1 MWKDWKQVSLRF
13 WISGFVLSAVGY
25 CGAGL
30 PAGLAQLN
38 VPLLTINK
46 HVQDRV
52 VLKEGRYRIL
62 VNDGKGWRAFQCGL
76 LRAGKVYRT
85 TYPDF
90 FSSRDVPA
98 RVATTEDDR
107 ASLGKPTRGECVL
120 HILNEERRFDS
131 VKFKIEPLGGV
142 GGVASS
148 DGSAK
153 KPLAPGVVAAGAFDG
168 NWHTR
173 RQHQG
178 CCSYSADEDYT
189 FKTLSDGTTVVT
201 AGGIPLKGKVVG
213 STFSFTYGSGRSGAF
228 VLAPDGKSF
237 SGSFTDLESNHRG
250 NFSGSR

>member
-1 MWKDWKQVSLRF
+1 MWKDCKQVCLGLS
-13 WISGFVLSAVGY
+13 ISGFVLGSVAY
-25 CGAGL
+25 CGSGL
-30 PAGLAQLN
+30 PAMAQLN
-38 VPLLTINK
+38 VPLLTIKK

-62 VNDGKGWRAFQCGL
+62 VNEGKGWRAFQCGL
-76 LRAGKVYRT
+76 LRAGKIYRT

-90 FSSRDVPA
+90 FSGREVPA
-98 RVATTEDDR
+98 RVATTEEER
-107 ASLGKPTRGECVL
+107 ASLSKPTRGECVL
-120 HILNEERRFDS
+120 HILNEESRFDY
-131 VKFKIEPLGGV
+131 VRFKIEPLGGV
-142 GGVASS
+142 GVIASTA
-148 DGSAK
+148 GSAK
-153 KPLAPGVVAAGAFDG
+153 TTVPTAVAAGSAFDG
-168 NWHTR
+168 TWHTR

-189 FKTLSDGTTVVT
+189 FKTLNDGTTVVT

-213 STFSFTYGSGRSGAF
+213 STFSFTYGSGRSGSF